1 MFGLYWILLR
11 QVKLFRFTRFFLLFA
26 ILLSLV
32 LPFIS
37 ISVNLFNSEVQKS
50 NTSIINSIVPLFNA
64 EKNIDHFNLNQPT
77 EVIPS
82 WINLSQI
89 LILLYILG
97 IIIFLFR
104 FLKNIFFI
112 SQQIKLSEKVSLSG
126 RRLALIDTQINPY
139 CFFNTIFVNKHDYL
153 TNKIERELLSHEI
166 EHIRQFH
173 SFDIIFIEIIQIIY
187 WFNPL
192 LLLYNRAIRI
202 NHEFLADNN
211 AIRDF
216 SDIKSYSEI
225 LINFIGSKSNIPLT
239 TGFYQSLTK
248 KRLLMLTKSNPSRVT
263 ASFRFLMTSIL
274 VVAFTLLL
282 SFKNSDS
289 KPLTDWMSSENSEI
303 GSKFIENITVNQ
315 QNKSSYLQEQKEVS
329 DKLLRQRK
337 SFLPDTIMTEQEHIQ
352 NVTEKDLKYSSSG
365 YIKRDQIN
373 KKITL
378 IQGAILTFG
387 DIVIRADSI
396 VIDMNKDQ
404 IFAAGRTI
412 DGSISGKPYFK
423 EGNNSIEADEIT
435 FNFKTH
441 RALAKKIIVPKEI
454 AQDTVMFSN
463 LVLHIDIGNKKNN
476 LLVQLIDDKENI
488 VKTQTIDAT
497 GKCSFSLIKEGKYN
511 LRAIFDLNN
520 NGKYEPQ
527 MDSVS
532 YFPRKLEIKAG
543 WDIVQDWDLRSVN

>member
-1 MFGLYWILLR
+1 MFGLYWVLLR
-11 QVKLFRFTRFFLLFA
+11 QVKLFKFTRFFLLFA

-37 ISVNLFNSEVQKS
+37 ISVNLFNTEIQKS
-50 NTSIINSIVPLFNA
+50 STSILNSILPFSSS
-64 EKNIDHFNLNQPT
+64 EKNLDHFSLYQSSS

-82 WINLSQI
+82 RINLSQV
-89 LILLYILG
+89 LIIIYVLG

-112 SQQIKLSEKVSLSG
+112 SQQIKLSEKISLAG
-126 RRLALIDTQINPY
+126 RRLALIDTHINPY

-153 TNKIERELLSHEI
+153 TNKIERELLSHEL

-173 SFDIIFIEIIQIIY
+173 SLDIIFIEIIQIIY
-187 WFNPL
+187 WFNPF

-211 AIRDF
+211 VIRNF

-248 KRLLMLTKSNPSRVT
+248 KRLLMLTKPNPSKVNV
-263 ASFRFLMTSIL
+263 SIRFLMTLIL
-274 VVAFTLLL
+274 VVGLTLLM
-282 SFKNSDS
+282 SFKNSYS
-289 KPLTDWMSSENSEI
+289 QPLTDWMSLENSEI
-303 GSKFIENITVNQ
+303 ANQ
-315 QNKSSYLQEQKEVS
+315 QNKPSYLREQKEVR
-329 DKLLRQRK
+329 DKLMGHQK
-337 SFLPDTIMTEQEHIQ
+337 SFLPDTDMTEQQHIQ
-352 NVTEKDLKYSSSG
+352 NVTEKDVKYSSSG
-365 YIKRDQIN
+365 LIKRDQIN
-373 KKITL
+373 KKVTL
-378 IQGAILTFG
+378 IQDAVLTFR
-387 DIVIRADSI
+387 DIEIRADSI
-396 VIDMNKDQ
+396 VIDMNTDQ
-404 IFAAGRTI
+404 VFAAGRSNA
-412 DGSISGKPYFK
+412 GSITGKPFFK
-423 EGNNSIEADEIT
+423 EGNKFIEADEIT
-435 FNFKTH
+435 YNFKTH
-441 RALAKKIIVPKEI
+441 KALVKNIIIPKEI
-454 AQDTVMFSN
+454 VEDTVLFSN

-476 LLVQLIDDKENI
+476 LLVQLIDDKQNI

-511 LRAIFDLNN
+511 LRALFDLNN

-543 WDIVQDWDLRSVN
+543 WDIEQDWDLRSVN